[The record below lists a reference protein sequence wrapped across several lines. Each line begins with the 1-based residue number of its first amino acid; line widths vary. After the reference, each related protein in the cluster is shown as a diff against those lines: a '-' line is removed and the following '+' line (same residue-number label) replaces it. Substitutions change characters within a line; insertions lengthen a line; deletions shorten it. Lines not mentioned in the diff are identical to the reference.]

1 VSTTEVSRTTGP
13 QAQPGGARTA
23 LPPAGT
29 AVPRRRRPL
38 WREGD
43 FARLWAGQSV
53 SELGDQVTVVVLP
66 LLALGTLHATAAGV
80 ALLIM
85 LSRLAFLPLG
95 LPAGVWVDR
104 LGRRR
109 VMIAAD
115 ALRAGVLLS
124 LPAAALFDA
133 LTFTQLAVVAVLLG
147 VGTVF
152 FEVAYPSYVPGLMRH
167 LSAPATPARSRPAT
181 APQAEAADLLAAN
194 TKLQMSQS
202 VAAVAGPGVAGLL
215 VGGAGAITALTFDAA
230 TFLVSVATLGR
241 IRFREPGAAPPA
253 APGADVGPA
262 GGHAL
267 RSELAVGLRFLIREP
282 VLRTLVLCGASYN
295 LFFVM
300 VESLLI
306 AYATRTLHLSA
317 TITGLVL
324 AVAAV
329 GFPAGTLISGWLTR
343 RLGAGRAIIA
353 GAFVA
358 VSGPLLFPLAQPGSA
373 VPWLIAGGMML
384 GAGQACFNIPY
395 LSLRQAATPEHL
407 LGRVNAA
414 FRFVT
419 WGALP
424 LGSALAAVLVGFTG
438 LRTAILIAAIA
449 SSVCLPILLASPALR
464 AGRPK
469 QSSVAAHARAG
480 ELEARR

>member
-1 VSTTEVSRTTGP
+1 MSTTEASPATGP
-13 QAQPGGARTA
+13 EVQPGGDGSA
-23 LPPAGT
+23 LTPAGA
-29 AVPRRRRPL
+29 AVTRRGRPL
-38 WREGD
+38 WRRGD

-80 ALLIM
+80 ALLVM

-115 ALRAGVLLS
+115 ALRAGSLLS

-133 LTFTQLAVVAVLLG
+133 LTFTQLAAVAVLLG

-152 FEVAYPSYVPGLMRH
+152 FEVAYPSYVPGLLRY
-167 LSAPATPARSRPAT
+167 LSAPATGTRPF
-181 APQAEAADLLAAN
+181 PGSGPRAEAADLLAAN
-194 TKLQMSQS
+194 TRLEMSQS
-202 VAAVAGPGVAGLL
+202 VAAVAGPALAGLL
-215 VGGAGAITALTFDAA
+215 VGIAGAITALTFDAV

-241 IRFREPGAAPPA
+241 IRYREPGAAPSASPGTDAGPA
-253 APGADVGPA
+253 A
-262 GGHAL
+262 GHGV
-267 RSELAVGLRFLIREP
+267 RSELAVGLRFLVREP
-282 VLRTLVLCGASYN
+282 VLRTLVLCGGTYN

-300 VESLLI
+300 VQSLLI
-306 AYATRTLHLSA
+306 AYATRTLQLSA
-317 TITGLVL
+317 TVTGLVL

-329 GFPAGTLISGWLTR
+329 GFPVGTLIAGWLTR

-353 GAFVA
+353 GAVVA
-358 VSGPLLFPLAQPGSA
+358 VSGPLLFPLARPGDA
-373 VPWLIAGGMML
+373 VPWLIAGGMLL

-395 LSLRQAATPEHL
+395 LSLRQGATPEHL

-438 LRTAILIAAIA
+438 LRTAIMIAAIA
-449 SSVCLPILLASPALR
+449 SSICLPVLLASPALR
-464 AGRPK
+464 ARQPSEG
-469 QSSVAAHARAG
+469 Q
-480 ELEARR
+480 

>member
-1 VSTTEVSRTTGP
+1 
-13 QAQPGGARTA
+13 
-23 LPPAGT
+23 
-29 AVPRRRRPL
+29 
-38 WREGD
+38 
-43 FARLWAGQSV
+43 
-53 SELGDQVTVVVLP
+53 VLP

-80 ALLIM
+80 ALLVM

-167 LSAPATPARSRPAT
+167 LSAPVTPARSWPAT

-215 VGGAGAITALTFDAA
+215 VGGAGAVTALTFDAA

-253 APGADVGPA
+253 TPGADVGPGADA
-262 GGHAL
+262 GPAERHAL

-282 VLRTLVLCGASYN
+282 VLRTLVLCGGSYN

-317 TITGLVL
+317 TVTGLVL

-329 GFPAGTLISGWLTR
+329 GFPAGTLISAWLIR

-353 GAFVA
+353 GAVVA

-438 LRTAILIAAIA
+438 LRTAILIAAAA
-449 SSVCLPILLASPALR
+449 SSICLPILLASPALR
-464 AGRPK
+464 AGRPG
-469 QSSVAAHARAG
+469 QSSAAARA
-480 ELEARR
+480 